1 MRIGF
6 WASCFTAK
14 HPQSRVA
21 LSNDVKNAVN
31 FIVGEFVFFAVLR
44 FDEDP
49 FARVDRND
57 RVIPVHSPCPLG
69 VLPNLKDGE

>member
-1 MRIGF
+1 VTEGIRIGF
-6 WASCFTAK
+6 WASCLTAK

-21 LSNDVKNAVN
+21 LSNNVKDAVN

-44 FDEDP
+44 FDENP

-57 RVIPVHSPCPLG
+57 
-69 VLPNLKDGE
+69 